1 VRIRAMNKPRDIIDE
16 WVVEAREVFGDIT
29 LMDSLPDTVINTT
42 RIVPK
47 KEVKPRV
54 KKTRRKSNH
63 DNQGALI

>member
-1 VRIRAMNKPRDIIDE
+1 MNKPRDIIDE